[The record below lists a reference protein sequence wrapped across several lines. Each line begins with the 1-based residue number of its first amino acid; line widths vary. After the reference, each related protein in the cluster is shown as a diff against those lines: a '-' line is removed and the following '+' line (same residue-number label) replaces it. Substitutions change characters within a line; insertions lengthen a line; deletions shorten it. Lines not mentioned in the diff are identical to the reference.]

1 MVGGIASG
9 FLRDLDGDAIA
20 PDAVTQAIPGFMAKR
35 GEGVVGGPLR
45 LHHGFWDHF
54 LRQAIDSLFLP
65 GDEKKSLVAAIALPL
80 GRVTKIW
87 VDDQG
92 RTHWRGVLSK
102 VNPIARIIW
111 QMLREGMVHLGVSL
125 GGKILG
131 TRPGVDA
138 RGRVC
143 TVIDSIRLDEI
154 SITDN
159 PAYRLTDGGESGAY
173 IAALAKSAQK
183 VLQPKKAMKTA
194 TKSSRVDRFLR
205 KALSDGGTTVTGI
218 GKDTIGNP
226 KFKGPGGGSTVSMD
240 GKNTTTGM
248 NKDNLN
254 PSLSQ
259 PKGGAQIPTD
269 VWGMTMR
276 QFTRELSKAC
286 DCEDKAGTW
295 KSEDMK
301 KALIDGAYGLTTIT
315 DNPPEPLV
323 GFVRFLQY
331 LTQFAQALPSMDRF
345 QATGTIDAM
354 TDDLRSM
361 IDGLESTM
369 PAELLDA
376 PFVAPEDPRVHTLM
390 LPNYSILS

>member
-1 MVGGIASG
+1 MHTVFEVPGSIVLSKAAGADEWIVGGIASG

-20 PDAVTQAIPGFMAKR
+20 PDAVSRAIPGFMAKR
-35 GEGVVGGPLR
+35 GTVVGGPLR

-102 VNPIARIIW
+102 VNPIARIVW
-111 QMLREGMVHLGVSL
+111 QMLREGAVHLGVSL
-125 GGKILG
+125 GGKILS

-138 RGRVC
+138 RGKVC
-143 TVIDSIRLDEI
+143 QVIDAIRLDEI

-159 PAYRLTDGGESGAY
+159 PAYRITEGEDSGAY

-183 VLQPKKAMKTA
+183 VLMPQTPMKRT
-194 TKSSRVDRFLR
+194 TQVDRFLR
-205 KALSDGGTTVTGI
+205 KALSSPSTADKQKKRVDRFLKKAIAADGGSTVTGI

-226 KFKGPGGGSTVSMD
+226 KFKGPGGGANVGMD
-240 GKNTTTGM
+240 GKTITTGM
-248 NKDNLN
+248 AKDNLN

-276 QFTRELSKAC
+276 QFTRELSKASSC
-286 DCEDKAGTW
+286 G
-295 KSEDMK
+295 
-301 KALIDGAYGLTTIT
+301 
-315 DNPPEPLV
+315 
-323 GFVRFLQY
+323 
-331 LTQFAQALPSMDRF
+331 
-345 QATGTIDAM
+345 
-354 TDDLRSM
+354 
-361 IDGLESTM
+361 
-369 PAELLDA
+369 
-376 PFVAPEDPRVHTLM
+376 
-390 LPNYSILS
+390 